1 MCFLYTLVKL
11 LFSSYHCGRSK
22 ENYYLCFQKVCI
34 KKKLFSQVEF
44 FSKGYVIGIVG

>member
-1 MCFLYTLVKL
+1 MD
-11 LFSSYHCGRSK
+11 G
-22 ENYYLCFQKVCI
+22 QKKIIIFASRRYVQ